1 MDEARI
7 QEIVD
12 RVLARVGELPET
24 PAEAIKSPPAGYV
37 APPAPPV
44 RRREVDV
51 PRGRRGVFPD
61 VESAVKAARR
71 GHEQNEAAPLEARRR
86 WIEAMRA
93 TARAHVD
100 ELAKLAVAETGYG
113 RVEDKLS
120 KNRLAID
127 KTPGTEGL
135 APIAFSGDDGLTIT
149 ERASYGVIGSI

>member
-12 RVLARVGELPET
+12 RVLARVGSLPET
-24 PAEAIKSPPAGYV
+24 PLEAVGAAPAAAGGH
-37 APPAPPV
+37 APPA
-44 RRREVDV
+44 RRRDVDV

-71 GHEQNEAAPLEARRR
+71 AHEENEAAPLEARKR
-86 WIEAMRA
+86 WVAAMRA
-93 TARAHVD
+93 TAGAHLD

-113 RVEDKLS
+113 RVEDKLK

-127 KTPGTEGL
+127 KTPG
-135 APIAFSGDDGLTIT
+135 
-149 ERASYGVIGSI
+149 